1 MCGLVA
7 VMGLQGQSVPTEALG
22 AATEALAH
30 RGPDDAGVYH
40 CESGAVAFGFR
51 RLAIIDLTASGH
63 QPMSSSD
70 GNFTIVFNG
79 EIYNH
84 VELRNELIA
93 LGHEFHSTSDTEV
106 LLAAF
111 CQWGPDCVL
120 RFNGMWAFLIHDR
133 ASHKVFGARDRLGV
147 KPLYYWSD
155 SRWLVMASEPR
166 AIGASGLTCL
176 QPNWS
181 RLAESISWKLMDHA
195 DGTCIADIRQIP
207 AGSRFWIDAQGKLEL
222 TRYWELPSEERPG
235 RVQTAQAWVEQLA
248 ALVTD
253 ALRLRMRSDVPV
265 GFTLSG
271 GLDSTLLICEAAH
284 LQDPR
289 SRLLAFSYQDRQY
302 DERVQIRDTVAQSGA
317 RLESITDE
325 ALDIATLLP
334 KIVRAHGE
342 PVHSMAVIANYALF
356 GLARRHGV
364 KVVIGGQG
372 ADESLGGYSS
382 YQADYWHSLAGDG
395 RYAALFGDVRSFAR
409 LNGVS
414 SAPLLTQTL
423 MRSLRIALA
432 NTTPYQRLRERVRP
446 ATPSSATSALF
457 SADLLAT
464 APQPTLRGSD
474 YRLFEVQRRSLSNSP
489 LPMYLREE
497 DRSSMAHSVEARL
510 PFTDYRLV
518 EHALRMPAELKHA
531 GGLNKIALRRVALN
545 RVPDS
550 VVSKVEKLGFP
561 VGANCQAQ
569 LGLHRLCLDLAA
581 TQAFRER
588 GVYDLGAVQRLLS
601 GAPEGLKPD
610 QVDALFHLA
619 QTELWL
625 RDQFQAPAAVA
636 SRPRA

>member
-7 VMGLQGQSVPTEALG
+7 VMGLQGQPVPIEALS
-22 AATEALAH
+22 AATQALAH
-30 RGPDDAGVYH
+30 RGPDDAGVYQS
-40 CESGAVAFGFR
+40 EGGQVAFGFR
-51 RLAIIDLTASGH
+51 RLAIIDLSASGH
-63 QPMSSSD
+63 QPMSSTD
-70 GNFTIVFNG
+70 GDFTIVFNG

-84 VELRNELIA
+84 VELRSELIG

-106 LLAAF
+106 LLTAYR
-111 CQWGPDCVL
+111 QWGPDCVH
-120 RFNGMWAFLIHDR
+120 RFNGMWAFVIYER
-133 ASHKVFGARDRLGV
+133 ATRRVFGARDRLGV

-155 SRWLVMASEPR
+155 ARWFVMASEPC
-166 AIGASGLTCL
+166 AIGASGLASL
-176 QPNWS
+176 QPDWS

-195 DGTCIADIRQIP
+195 DGSCIAGVRQIP
-207 AGSRFWIDAQGKLEL
+207 AGSRFWVDDRGKLEL
-222 TRYWELPSEERPG
+222 TRYWEVPAEERPG
-235 RVQTAQAWVEQLA
+235 VVQPAEAWIEQLA

-271 GLDSTLLICEAAH
+271 GLDSSLLICEAAH

-289 SRLLAFSYQDRQY
+289 TRLLAFSYQDRQF
-302 DERVQIRDTVAQSGA
+302 DERVQIHDTVAQCGA
-317 RLESITDE
+317 RLESINDDD
-325 ALDIATLLP
+325 LDMATLLP
-334 KIVRAHGE
+334 EIVRAHGE

-382 YQADYWHSLAGDG
+382 YQGDYWHTLASDR
-395 RYAALFGDVRSFAR
+395 RYAALFADVRAFGR
-409 LNGVS
+409 LNGVPS
-414 SAPLLTQTL
+414 VPLLAQSL
-423 MRSLRIALA
+423 VRSFRIALA
-432 NTTPYQRLRERVRP
+432 DTTLYQRLRARSRLGAP
-446 ATPSSATSALF
+446 RSATSALF
-457 SADLLAT
+457 SPDLLSA
-464 APQPTLRGSD
+464 APRPSLRGRD
-474 YRLFEVQRRSLSNSP
+474 FRLVEVQRRSLSNTP

-531 GGLNKIALRRVALN
+531 GGLNKIALRRAAQN
-545 RVPDS
+545 RVPNS

-561 VGANCQAQ
+561 VGANAKAQ
-569 LGLHRLCLDLAA
+569 RGLQHLCIDLAS

-588 GVYDLGAVQRLLS
+588 GVYDLGAVQRLFAGSAESLRS
-601 GAPEGLKPD
+601 D

-625 RDQFQAPAAVA
+625 RDQFMAPAAAVFQA
-636 SRPRA
+636 RA

>member
-7 VMGLQGQSVPTEALG
+7 VVGRQGQPVPIEALE
-22 AATEALAH
+22 AATESLVH
-30 RGPDDAGVYH
+30 RGPDDAGVYQ
-40 CESGAVAFGFR
+40 SGNLAFGFR
-51 RLAIIDLTASGH
+51 RLAIIDLSASGH
-63 QPMSSSD
+63 QPMSSAD
-70 GNFTIVFNG
+70 DNFTIVFNG

-84 VELRNELIA
+84 VELRNELVA
-93 LGHEFHSTSDTEV
+93 LGHKFHSTSDTEV
-106 LLAAF
+106 LLTAYR
-111 CQWGPDCVL
+111 QWGPDCVH
-120 RFNGMWAFLIHDR
+120 RFNGMWAFVIYDR
-133 ASHKVFGARDRLGV
+133 TSRRVFGARDRLGV

-155 SRWLVMASEPR
+155 ARWLVLASEPR
-166 AIGASGLTCL
+166 AIGASGLASL
-176 QPNWS
+176 RPDWS

-195 DGTCIADIRQIP
+195 DGTCVADVRQIP
-207 AGSRFWIDAQGKLEL
+207 AGSRFWVDAQGKLEL
-222 TRYWELPSEERPG
+222 SRYWEVPAECQSSL
-235 RVQTAQAWVEQLA
+235 VQPAEAWVEQLA

-289 SRLLAFSYQDRQY
+289 STLLAFSYQDRQY
-302 DERVQIRDTVAQSGA
+302 DERSQIRDTVAQCGA
-317 RLESITDE
+317 RLASISDE

-382 YQADYWHSLAGDG
+382 YQADYWHSLASDR
-395 RYAALFGDVRSFAR
+395 RYAALFGDIRSFAR

-414 SAPLLTQTL
+414 SAPLLTQSL
-423 MRSLRIALA
+423 ARSFRIALA
-432 NTTPYQRLRERVRP
+432 NTTLYQQLRGRSRLAAPRSV
-446 ATPSSATSALF
+446 TSELF
-457 SADLLAT
+457 SPDLLSK
-464 APQPTLRGSD
+464 APRPSLRGRD
-474 YRLFEVQRRSLSNSP
+474 FRLVEVQRRSLSSSP

-497 DRSSMAHSVEARL
+497 DRGSMAHSVEARL

-531 GGLNKIALRRVALN
+531 GGLNKIALRRAALN

-550 VVSKVEKLGFP
+550 VVSKVEKFGFP
-561 VGANCQAQ
+561 VGANTKSQ
-569 LGLHRLCLDLAA
+569 LDLHRLCVELSA

-588 GVYDLGAVQRLLS
+588 GAYDLGAVRRLL
-601 GAPEGLKPD
+601 ACAAEDLKPD

-625 RDQFQAPAAVA
+625 RDQFQAPAAVF
-636 SRPRA
+636 SRPHA

>member
-7 VMGLQGQSVPTEALG
+7 VMGLQGQAVPIEALV
-22 AATEALAH
+22 AATAALVH
-30 RGPDDAGVYH
+30 RGPDDAGVYQS
-40 CESGAVAFGFR
+40 ESGTVGFGFR
-51 RLAIIDLTASGH
+51 RLAIIDLSASGH
-63 QPMSSSD
+63 QPMSSTD

-93 LGHEFHSTSDTEV
+93 LGHAFHSASDTEV
-106 LLAAF
+106 LLTAYR
-111 CQWGPDCVL
+111 QWGPDCVL

-133 ASHKVFGARDRLGV
+133 ASRTVFGARDRLGV

-155 SRWLVMASEPR
+155 SQWLVMASEPR
-166 AIGASGLTCL
+166 AMGASGLTSL
-176 QPNWS
+176 RPNWS

-195 DGTCIADIRQIP
+195 EGTCIADIRQIP
-207 AGSRFWIDAQGKLEL
+207 AGSRFCVDAQGKLEL
-222 TRYWELPSEERPG
+222 TRYWELPAEERPG
-235 RVQTAQAWVEQLA
+235 RVQSAEAWVEQLA

-284 LQDPR
+284 LQATR

-302 DERVQIRDTVAQSGA
+302 DERVQIRDTVAQCGA
-317 RLESITDE
+317 RLESIDDE
-325 ALDIATLLP
+325 ALDIAALLP
-334 KIVRAHGE
+334 EIVRAHGE

-382 YQADYWHSLAGDG
+382 YQGDYWHSLAHDG

-409 LNGVS
+409 LHGVS
-414 SAPLLTQTL
+414 SAPLLAQSL
-423 MRSLRIALA
+423 ARSLRIALS
-432 NTTPYQRLRERVRP
+432 NTALYQRLRARTRLAAP
-446 ATPSSATSALF
+446 RSATSALF
-457 SADLLAT
+457 SPELLSM
-464 APQPTLRGSD
+464 APRPNLQGRD
-474 YRLFEVQRRSLSNSP
+474 FRLVEAQRRSLSSSP

-531 GGLNKIALRRVALN
+531 GGLNKIALRRAALN

-561 VGANCQAQ
+561 VGANNKAQ
-569 LGLHRLCLDLAA
+569 LGLHRLCVDLTA

-588 GVYDLGAVQRLLS
+588 GIYDLGAVRRLLAGS
-601 GAPEGLKPD
+601 GEDLKTE

-625 RDQFQAPAAVA
+625 RDQFQPPAAVA
-636 SRPRA
+636 SRPLA